1 RMGVSR
7 DVFIELAIEK
17 IVNELC
23 YTCLQ
28 SLVSYEGQDIRLKDD
43 PAVMYLIDKALS
55 AADDYKF
62 DCSYKLKMPI
72 IGIGAPVSAW
82 LPEVAAKLN
91 TDLVIPDH
99 AEVANAVG
107 AATGKIMET
116 VKVLIKP
123 GEKDGTYL

>member
-1 RMGVSR
+1 
-7 DVFIELAIEK
+7 
-17 IVNELC
+17 
-23 YTCLQ
+23 
-28 SLVSYEGQDIRLKDD
+28 
-43 PAVMYLIDKALS
+43 MYKRQ
-55 AADDYKF
+55 
-62 DCSYKLKMPI
+62 PI

-123 GEKDGTYL
+123 GEKDGTYLVHAPWERKYFEDLQEAIDYALEEMCIRDSLYMLQKKPCGVREPTSMTKNPWRY